1 MAMGNA
7 APMSERSYIYDNAW
21 GRARER
27 LAAQEARHDPGT
39 ILHLEKLGVG
49 EGWHC
54 LEVGA
59 GGGSI
64 AEWLCNRVGR
74 SGRVVAVDI
83 DTRFLNALDPP
94 NLEVRQ
100 LDIATD
106 DVEVGA
112 FDLVHAR
119 MLLEHVAGR
128 DDALR
133 RLVAAVKP
141 GGWIL
146 LEELDH
152 VTLLPD
158 PAADAKTQEVWGKF
172 LDDYRKLM
180 TSRGGDLDY
189 GRRLFGR
196 LQANGLMNVSAEGQ
210 VRVEHGGTGIGLGF
224 QQAPLCTGRYWC
236 DWRERDGHGPVLV
249 RRPRF
254 RFHIASYDDVLRAR
268 SGQPQQSGMISPG
281 VGLCNRVSE
290 RSGRDSK

>member
-172 LDDYRKLM
+172 LDAYRKLM
-180 TSRGGDLDY
+180 TSRGADLDY
-189 GRRLFGR
+189 GRRLFGL
-196 LQANGLMNVSAEGQ
+196 LQANGLINVSAEGQ
-210 VRVEHGGTGIGLGF
+210 VRVEHGGSGIGLGF
-224 QQAPLCTGRYWC
+224 QQARSALVAT
-236 DWRERDGHGPVLV
+236 DAIEENEMDLVLSLFDAPDFV
-249 RRPRF
+249 F
-254 RFHIASYDDVLRAR
+254 
-268 SGQPQQSGMISPG
+268 ISP
-281 VGLCNRVSE
+281 LMMTS
-290 RSGRDSK
+290 SGRTMGSLSGRE